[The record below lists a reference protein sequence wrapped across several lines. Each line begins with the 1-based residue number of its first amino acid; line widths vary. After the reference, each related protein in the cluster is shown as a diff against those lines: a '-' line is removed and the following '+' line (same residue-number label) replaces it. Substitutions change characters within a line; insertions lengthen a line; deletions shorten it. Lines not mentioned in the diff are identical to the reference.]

1 MNNRNKDKVFNSVE
15 KLFKNRVNLQKE
27 HQYLFIIRAAE
38 MAFIELS
45 KLGKIRGPLHT
56 SVGQE
61 AVAVSVCS
69 KLTNQDALFSTHR
82 GHGHYLAKG
91 GNLTNLI
98 LELFGDKKGCCA
110 GLGGSMH
117 VAELRKYNWI

>member
-1 MNNRNKDKVFNSVE
+1 MLYF
-15 KLFKNRVNLQKE
+15 
-27 HQYLFIIRAAE
+27 A
-38 MAFIELS
+38 
-45 KLGKIRGPLHT
+45 
-56 SVGQE
+56 
-61 AVAVSVCS
+61 
-69 KLTNQDALFSTHR
+69 HR

-117 VAELRKYNWI
+117 VAELKKNIIGSNGIVGAGVPIATAVTRWDKK